1 MKVKDMI
8 KLLET
13 MNPEMIV
20 LGEYDIHNDMDGDD
34 FMTKVMI
41 SGIREDN
48 GMDDCGNSDDEE
60 TMYCIIRLDTEGD
73 FDEDDV
79 VWRVKQKIDS

>member
-13 MNPEMIV
+13 MDPEMVV
-20 LGEYDIHNDMDGDD
+20 LGEYDMDGDN
-34 FMTKVMI
+34 FMTKVHI
-41 SGIREDN
+41 GGVREDN

-60 TMYCIIRLDTEGD
+60 TMYCIIRLDCDGD
-73 FDEDDV
+73 IDEDDFE
-79 VWRVKQKIDS
+79 

>member
-8 KLLET
+8 KLLEK

-20 LGEYDIHNDMDGDD
+20 LGEYDMDGDE
-34 FMTKVMI
+34 FMCKVNI
-41 SGIREDN
+41 GGIREDN
-48 GMDDCGNSDDEE
+48 GMDDCGDYLNDEE

-73 FDEDDV
+73 IDEDDE
-79 VWRVKQKIDS
+79 K

>member
-13 MNPEMIV
+13 MNPEMVV
-20 LGEYDIHNDMDGDD
+20 LGEYDIYVND
-34 FMTKVMI
+34 FMCKVHI

-60 TMYCIIRLDTEGD
+60 TMYCIIRLDCNGD
-73 FDEDDV
+73 IDEDDFE
-79 VWRVKQKIDS
+79 

>member
-13 MNPEMIV
+13 MDPEMVV
-20 LGEYDIHNDMDGDD
+20 LGEYDMDGDD
-34 FMTKVMI
+34 FMCKVHI

-73 FDEDDV
+73 NDEDD
-79 VWRVKQKIDS
+79 DE

>member
-13 MNPEMIV
+13 MNPEMVV
-20 LGEYDIHNDMDGDD
+20 LGEYDMDGDD
-34 FMTKVMI
+34 FMCKVHI
-41 SGIREDN
+41 GGLRVDN

-60 TMYCIIRLDTEGD
+60 TKYCIIRLDCNGD
-73 FDEDDV
+73 IDEDDFE
-79 VWRVKQKIDS
+79 

>member
-8 KLLET
+8 QLLKT
-13 MNPEMIV
+13 MDPEMTI
-20 LGEYDIHNDMDGDD
+20 LGEYDMDGDD
-34 FMTKVMI
+34 FMCKVNI

-60 TMYCIIRLDTEGD
+60 TMYCIIKLDCNGD
-73 FDEDDV
+73 INDEDDE
-79 VWRVKQKIDS
+79 